1 MTTWTAIVPIKP
13 WAIAKA
19 RLDLLPQHR
28 KELARAFSLDII
40 DAVTSADRVGAV
52 VIVSAERGVQALART
67 LNAAIVEDR
76 PLLEADPLNRA
87 VMLGAHWGRAMRP
100 QSPVVVVPADLPAMS
115 AAALDD
121 ALVQLEEHRSAFVPD
136 RRGTGTTL
144 LAARRPH
151 QMRVAFGAASPS
163 VPPRRPSTGGSGT
176 CPSPRPTR
184 LCGVTSMCW
193 PTWRLLARTD
203 WAVTRCTPARRW
215 WRRPGTRGA
224 RRHTARRRGCHD
236 RSGTDARHRPR
247 PPRQQVRAT
256 VPHSALT
263 SCGRAGGYGAVV
275 GQGLDGDVV
284 LDHLR

>member
-151 QMRVAFGAASPS
+151 QMRVAFGAASAS
-163 VPPRRPSTGGSGT
+163 EHRRLGHVPIASTDPAVRCDVDVLADLEAARSYGLGRHTLHACATVVATAGHAGRSTAHGT
-176 CPSPRPTR
+176 PTR
-184 LCGVTSMCW
+184 LS
-193 PTWRLLARTD
+193 
-203 WAVTRCTPARRW
+203 
-215 WRRPGTRGA
+215 
-224 RRHTARRRGCHD
+224 
-236 RSGTDARHRPR
+236 
-247 PPRQQVRAT
+247 
-256 VPHSALT
+256 
-263 SCGRAGGYGAVV
+263 
-275 GQGLDGDVV
+275 
-284 LDHLR
+284 